1 MSQADP
7 TPDNNGQNIMELN
20 EQPEAKQK
28 QAIPPRKLRE
38 IKHVNYSKYFSEDPD
53 NSEDYQPEE
62 SSQKPE
68 PPKKNEIKIP
78 THLPPLSLSHIV
90 MKKL

>member
-28 QAIPPRKLRE
+28 QAIPL
-38 IKHVNYSKYFSEDPD
+38 VNCVK
-53 NSEDYQPEE
+53 
-62 SSQKPE
+62 
-68 PPKKNEIKIP
+68 
-78 THLPPLSLSHIV
+78 
-90 MKKL
+90 